1 MRTLFDTSDS
11 KALTFQRVLL
21 ATVIGAHG
29 VQKAFGWFGGFG
41 YEGTMQ
47 FFTVTLGVPA
57 VLGFLVIL
65 GETLGALG
73 LLLGAATRI
82 AAAGVTATM
91 LGAVAMVHW
100 KYGFYMNWGGNQG
113 GEGFELHLLALG
125 SSLPLVALGGGAWSL
140 DRWIARALSAFGM
153 GPLRSVALL
162 E

>member
-1 MRTLFDTSDS
+1 MRTLFDTSES
-11 KALTFQRVLL
+11 RTLAFQRLVL

-47 FFTVTLGVPA
+47 FFTSLGVPA

-91 LGAVAMVHW
+91 LGAMALVHW

-125 SSLPLVALGGGAWSL
+125 LSLPLVALGGGAWSL
-140 DRWIARALSAFGM
+140 DRQIARLLSTFGI
-153 GPLRSVALL
+153 GTLRSVALL